1 MRTCI
6 RHSDPNWITPRSV
19 YRGKRNGPHQGART
33 PSVQPPHCGRNS
45 HTTPLAQHSVL
56 IPTLLSGG
64 LASSRASSR
73 GRTHR
78 SGLPV
83 SAAQGLDKRKQAAD
97 WREQTKCQTKQVR
110 EAKHCSDRTAT
121 KKCTFTDTHPSPL
134 RRAPNPH
141 TPRPRV
147 SSLPGLRP
155 RLLGAFS
162 KFLLSCP
169 CSQGPC
175 I

>member
-110 EAKHCSDRTAT
+110 EAKPRMRTHLSTSHCR
-121 KKCTFTDTHPSPL
+121 
-134 RRAPNPH
+134 
-141 TPRPRV
+141 
-147 SSLPGLRP
+147 SLPTPQASPHRCCTWARVGRSLTH
-155 RLLGAFS
+155 GHAE
-162 KFLLSCP
+162 K
-169 CSQGPC
+169 
-175 I
+175 